1 MVEVLK
7 EGANVCPPTSVVR
20 KAPEVTEEGVVVT
33 ENVMP
38 IVVPRVVS
46 AIVGAGMV
54 LEVVRSVLMALDWE
68 EIVASSEWDV
78 V

>member
-1 MVEVLK
+1 MLT
-7 EGANVCPPTSVVR
+7 EGADVCPPTSVVR
-20 KAPEVTEEGVVVT
+20 TDSEVTEEGVVVT

-54 LEVVRSVLMALDWE
+54 LEVVRSKLLTLDWDE
-68 EIVASSEWDV
+68 VVGSPKWDV